1 MEPTPPASPHSS
13 IATHFSSLRDPRVV
27 GRSAHELLDILTI
40 AILAVICGSKGWE
53 DIEDWATDHVAWL
66 RTFLRLRNGIP
77 QHDCTYQAAG
87 LPGCGLPRSSAERGS
102 PRRRASAGS
111 RAGHAMPPSGCSPG
125 YSSCAPP
132 SASWGGLQE
141 RRADARSVLGRRGAF
156 GRSYGER
163 DGWRRDG
170 CEMGARSA
178 RHPTEVAARGGG
190 PRWLAA
196 SP

>member
-1 MEPTPPASPHSS
+1 MSESSCMEPTPPASPHSS

-102 PRRRASAGS
+102 PRRRASAAARSTEPSKHRLSCHISSGACLALPCAGAHGAHPRDVTSTRRS
-111 RAGHAMPPSGCSPG
+111 RASLRT
-125 YSSCAPP
+125 
-132 SASWGGLQE
+132 SA
-141 RRADARSVLGRRGAF
+141 
-156 GRSYGER
+156 
-163 DGWRRDG
+163 
-170 CEMGARSA
+170 
-178 RHPTEVAARGGG
+178 
-190 PRWLAA
+190 
-196 SP
+196 